1 MSLTIGEVATFP
13 NVQADKAQ
21 VLKIAE
27 EYSEVFSAWENYQ
40 ESARM
45 YEHGHES
52 YSGFQ
57 FAAARVVDEC
67 ADLITATAN
76 LLVALHVDD
85 NIMKRAMQ
93 DCEQRNRDRGRL

>member
-1 MSLTIGEVATFP
+1 MPLKIGTVTTFANP
-13 NVQADKAQ
+13 KADKAQ

-27 EYSEVFSAWENYQ
+27 EYSEVYSAWENYQ

-67 ADLITATAN
+67 ADLITATTN

-85 NIMKRAMQ
+85 NIMRRAMQ

>member
-1 MSLTIGEVATFP
+1 MPLKIGTVTTFANP
-13 NVQADKAQ
+13 KADKAQ

-27 EYSEVFSAWENYQ
+27 EYSEVYSAWENYQ

-57 FAAARVVDEC
+57 FAAARLVDEC

-85 NIMKRAMQ
+85 NIMRRAMQ